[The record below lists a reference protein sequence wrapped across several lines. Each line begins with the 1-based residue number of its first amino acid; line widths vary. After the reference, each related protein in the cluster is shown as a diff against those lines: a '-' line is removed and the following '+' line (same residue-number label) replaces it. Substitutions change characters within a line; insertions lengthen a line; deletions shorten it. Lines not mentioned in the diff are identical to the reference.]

1 MRQLSKGHRRVLGLL
16 GAGAV
21 LIGGIGAPVILAAG
35 TASAATCS
43 PGTPCIITGTA
54 TLTSGTL
61 TMVAPGSLTWATTLT
76 GLTQDLVDTVPAD
89 QGFTVND
96 ATGSATGW
104 NVSVEATT
112 FTSTVPAA
120 ATLPDTGTFST
131 TGSVTSATAATPPT
145 AACTSGAGT
154 CTLPVDTA
162 VTYPVALTTAAA
174 PTPTV
179 IYEAATGSGLG
190 SIDIGGAA
198 AADPVGW
205 WLAVRPDA
213 APGAY
218 ASTVTIALASGP

>member
-1 MRQLSKGHRRVLGLL
+1 MRQLSKGKRRVAGLL

-21 LIGGIGAPVILAAG
+21 LIGGIGAPLVFAG
-35 TASAATCS
+35 AASAATCS
-43 PGTPCIITGTA
+43 PGVPCIITGSA

-76 GLTQDLVDTVPAD
+76 GLTQNLVDTVAAD

-104 NVSVEATT
+104 NVSVSATT
-112 FTSTVPAA
+112 FSSTVPTTAS
-120 ATLPDTGTFST
+120 LPNTGTFST
-131 TGSVTSATAATPPT
+131 TGSVTSATAATAPT
-145 AACTSGAGT
+145 AACTSGPGT

-162 VTYPVALTTAAA
+162 VTYPVALTTATA

-179 IYEAATGSGLG
+179 VYEAAAASGLG
-190 SIDIGGAA
+190 SIDIGGSA
-198 AADPVGW
+198 AADPIGW

-218 ASTVTIALASGP
+218 TSTVTIALASGP